1 MIFTHNY
8 YNISIVPLT
17 FVTTLKI
24 IVTNFR
30 IQHKNLFKK
39 KSGKFLVQNDFMI
52 EVMFLNAIFFHSSS
66 DQR

>member
-30 IQHKNLFKK
+30 IQHKNLFKN